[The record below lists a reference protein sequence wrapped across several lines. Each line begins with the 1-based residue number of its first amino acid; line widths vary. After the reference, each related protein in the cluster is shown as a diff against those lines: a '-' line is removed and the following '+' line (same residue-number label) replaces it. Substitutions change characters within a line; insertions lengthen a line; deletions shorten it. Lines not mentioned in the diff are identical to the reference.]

1 MLHAALVSC
10 LVLAALEFLAPDTY
24 PAELAAFFRPW
35 IAAGVIAIGVCVLLR
50 PRDPGRIVAVGV
62 IGVALWGTLVP
73 LSAIPAPDASASL
86 RVMTLNTL
94 HSAVSPA
101 RIAERVAEGGVE
113 ILLLQEA
120 RPPYSQRVAE
130 ALGWE
135 VWTLRGHRSAVLVAP
150 DRLAAPSACPDA
162 PTGEAERLGR
172 HTLRVPLCLHEGTG
186 VVSAVLYSVHPE
198 SPRISK
204 QHFRDRNAALAEL
217 AETIEAEAPHRLL
230 VVGGDFNAPVWSQ
243 GLRAFLARTGLA
255 PTGGAD
261 QIVPT
266 RFMRE
271 FGWPTWFGAPIDH
284 VLVGGSG
291 RPGTR
296 MVGDYIGSDHLP
308 VVGTVA
314 LPEPL
319 EPVSALSDGR

>member
-10 LVLAALEFLAPDTY
+10 VVLAALEFLAPESY

-35 IAAGVIAIGVCVLLR
+35 IAACVVALGLAVLVR
-50 PRDPGRIVAVGV
+50 PGDPGRILAAAL
-62 IGVALWGTLVP
+62 IGAALWGTLAP
-73 LSAIPAPDASASL
+73 LVAIPAPDASARL

-94 HSAVSPA
+94 HSTVPPE
-101 RIAERVAEGGVE
+101 RIAERVAQDGVE

-120 RPPYSQRVAE
+120 RPRYSERVGE
-130 ALGWE
+130 ALGWP
-135 VWTLRGHRSAVLVAP
+135 VWTARRTPTAILVAP
-150 DRLAAPSACPDA
+150 DRLAAPSACPDM
-162 PTGEAERLGR
+162 PTAEAERLGR
-172 HTLRVPLCLHEGTG
+172 RILRVALCLREGTG

-198 SPRISK
+198 SPRMSK
-204 QHFRDRNAALAEL
+204 HDFRDRNAALAEL
-217 AETIEAEAPHRLL
+217 AEAIEAEAPHRLL

-243 GLRAFLARTGLA
+243 ELRAFLARTGLA
-255 PTGGAD
+255 PTGGAA

-296 MVGDYIGSDHLP
+296 SVGDDIGSDHLP

-314 LPEPL
+314 LPEPV
-319 EPVSALSDGR
+319 EPTAAMSDGR